1 MKSSISSTV
10 RGTHVSSSIPVAV
23 TVMSSSIRT
32 CTGNTWLPRHSRWGW
47 EARQAATAARAQ
59 GAGETQAD
67 HHTANMELLVTTS
80 TLAWGSVGSNF
91 PWATGPCHPPGI
103 TQASWW
109 PLVWWWPLRC
119 LRCLCCIGYIKD
131 SLSKVLQQWVHA
143 MSFHGASKSQ
153 PPWQQKQWKEH
164 SSLDM
169 PPAFLAHGLLGTV
182 PPDGHSVHKAVLL
195 LSCNSGSYSALKTF
209 L

>member
-80 TLAWGSVGSNF
+80 TLARGSVGSNF

-153 PPWQQKQWKEH
+153 PPDSR
-164 SSLDM
+164 SSEKNI
-169 PPAFLAHGLLGTV
+169 LLWICLQ
-182 PPDGHSVHKAVLL
+182 PS
-195 LSCNSGSYSALKTF
+195 
-209 L
+209 